1 MKKEQMKKIYIKKRN
16 MQLVFSFLLIISLG
30 AVSAQ
35 PDRILLVN
43 GFLHVGNGETIEN
56 ALIGIKNGVI
66 TEVGNSLVSSYN
78 KNDWD
83 TIINIENK
91 HVYPGFV
98 AGNSTLG
105 LTEIDAVR
113 ATRDYNETGSFNP
126 HVRTQI
132 AYNVESKVI
141 STVLTNGVLL
151 CQATPRGG
159 IISGTSSVMS
169 LHGWNWED
177 ATVFANDG
185 IHVNWPSSLQGGGWW
200 AEPAPKKQN
209 ENYHKQLKELNEF
222 FEMARTYSFASK
234 TELEFDQRL
243 DAMKEC
249 FSGSKRVY
257 FHADEIQQI
266 NDVIEFS
273 KKNGIKFP
281 VIIGGY
287 EAHLL
292 GSRLKDSNIPVMLRR
307 IHSLP
312 ENDDDPIDQ
321 SFKLPSL
328 LKKEGI
334 LFSIQNAGDMEAM
347 NARNLPFQ
355 AGTATAYGITEEEAV
370 EAISLSP
377 CKIMGID
384 KKYGSIEKGKS
395 ATLFVSEGNALEMKT
410 NNPILIL
417 INGKFV
423 STKNFQNDLYEKYS
437 EKYLKN

>member
-1 MKKEQMKKIYIKKRN
+1 MK
-16 MQLVFSFLLIISLG
+16 LIICLSFFSLIG
-30 AVSAQ
+30 VISAQ
-35 PDRILLVN
+35 PSKILLLD
-43 GFLHVGNGETIEN
+43 GFLHVGNGETIDH

-66 TEVGNSLVSSYN
+66 TEVGNSLVNSYN

-83 TIINIENK
+83 TIINLENK
-91 HVYPGFV
+91 HIYPGFV
-98 AGNSTLG
+98 AANSTLG

-113 ATRDYNETGSFNP
+113 ATRDFNETGSLNP

-141 STVLTNGVLL
+141 STVMTNGVLL

-169 LHGWNWED
+169 LSGWNWED
-177 ATVFANDG
+177 ATIYANDG

-209 ENYHKQLKELNEF
+209 ENYSLQLKELNDF
-222 FEMARTYSFASK
+222 FELAKTYAFASK
-234 TELEFDQRL
+234 NDVEYDQRL
-243 DAMKEC
+243 DAIKAC
-249 FSGSKRVY
+249 FTEEKRVY

-266 NDVIEFS
+266 NDIIEFS
-273 KKNGIKFP
+273 KKFDVKFP
-281 VIIGGY
+281 VVIGGY

-292 GSRLKDSNIPVMLRR
+292 GSRMRDSKIPVMIRR

-312 ENDDDPIDQ
+312 ENDDDPVDQ
-321 SFKLPSL
+321 SFKLPGL

-334 LFSIQNAGDMEAM
+334 SFSIQNAGDMEAM

-355 AGTATAYGITEEEAV
+355 AGTAMAHGLTEEEAV

-410 NNPILIL
+410 NKATLIL
-417 INGKFV
+417 LNGKFAP
-423 STKNFQNDLYEKYS
+423 TTNFQYDLYKKYS
-437 EKYLKN
+437 DKYLKN

>member
-1 MKKEQMKKIYIKKRN
+1 MK
-16 MQLVFSFLLIISLG
+16 LIISLSFFSLIG
-30 AVSAQ
+30 IISAQ
-35 PDRILLVN
+35 PSKILLLD
-43 GFLHVGNGETIEN
+43 GFLHVGNGETIDH

-66 TEVGNSLVSSYN
+66 TEVGNSLVNSYN

-83 TIINIENK
+83 TIINLENK
-91 HVYPGFV
+91 HIYPGFV
-98 AGNSTLG
+98 AANSTLG

-113 ATRDYNETGSFNP
+113 ATRDFNETGSLNP

-141 STVLTNGVLL
+141 STVMTNGVLL

-169 LHGWNWED
+169 LSGWNWED
-177 ATVFANDG
+177 ATIYANDG

-209 ENYHKQLKELNEF
+209 ENYSLQLKELNDF
-222 FEMARTYSFASK
+222 FELAKTYAFASK
-234 TELEFDQRL
+234 NDVEYDQRL
-243 DAMKEC
+243 DAVKSC
-249 FSGSKRVY
+249 FIEEKRVY

-266 NDVIEFS
+266 NDIIEFS
-273 KKNGIKFP
+273 KKFDVKFP
-281 VIIGGY
+281 VVIGGY

-292 GSRLKDSNIPVMLRR
+292 GSRMRDSKIPVMIRR

-312 ENDDDPIDQ
+312 ENDDDPVDQ
-321 SFKLPSL
+321 SFKLPGL

-334 LFSIQNAGDMEAM
+334 FFSIQNAGDMEAM

-355 AGTATAYGITEEEAV
+355 AGTAMAHGLTEEEAV

-410 NNPILIL
+410 NKATLIL
-417 INGKFV
+417 LNGKFAP
-423 STKNFQNDLYEKYS
+423 TTNFQYDLYKKYS
-437 EKYLKN
+437 DKYLKN

>member
-1 MKKEQMKKIYIKKRN
+1 MKIFISISFFT
-16 MQLVFSFLLIISLG
+16 LVGFL
-30 AVSAQ
+30 SAQ
-35 PDRILLVN
+35 PARILLID
-43 GFLHVGNGETIEN
+43 GFLHVGNGETIDH
-56 ALIGIKNGVI
+56 AFIGIKNGVI
-66 TEVGNSLVSSYN
+66 TEVGNSLVNSYN
-78 KNDWD
+78 KNEWD
-83 TIINIENK
+83 TIINLENK
-91 HVYPGFV
+91 HIYPGFI
-98 AGNSTLG
+98 AANSTLG

-113 ATRDYNETGSFNP
+113 ATRDYNETGSLNP

-169 LHGWNWED
+169 LYGWNWED
-177 ATVFANDG
+177 ATIYENDG

-209 ENYHKQLKELNEF
+209 ENYSLQIKELYEF
-222 FEMARTYSFASK
+222 FELAQTYAK
-234 TELEFDQRL
+234 AEKNDVEYDQRL

-249 FSGSKRVY
+249 YAGNKRIY

-273 KKNGIKFP
+273 KKFDLSFP
-281 VIIGGY
+281 VIMGGY

-292 GSRLKDSNIPVMLRR
+292 GSRMKDSKIPVMLRR

-312 ENDDDPIDQ
+312 ENDDDPVDQ
-321 SFKLPSL
+321 SFRLPGL

-355 AGTATAYGITEEEAV
+355 AGTAMAYGLTEEEAI

-395 ATLFVSEGNALEMKT
+395 ATLFVSEGNALEMRT
-410 NNPILIL
+410 NKVTLIL
-417 INGKFV
+417 LNGKFAP
-423 STKNFQNDLYEKYS
+423 TTNFQFDLFNKYS

>member
-1 MKKEQMKKIYIKKRN
+1 MK
-16 MQLVFSFLLIISLG
+16 LIICLSFFSLIG
-30 AVSAQ
+30 VISAQ
-35 PDRILLVN
+35 PSKILLLD
-43 GFLHVGNGETIEN
+43 GFLHVGNGETIDH

-66 TEVGNSLVSSYN
+66 TEVGNSLVNSYN

-83 TIINIENK
+83 TIINLENK
-91 HVYPGFV
+91 HIYPGFV
-98 AGNSTLG
+98 AANSTLG

-113 ATRDYNETGSFNP
+113 ATRDFNETGSLNP

-141 STVLTNGVLL
+141 STVMTNGVLL

-169 LHGWNWED
+169 LSGWNWED
-177 ATVFANDG
+177 ATIYANDG

-209 ENYHKQLKELNEF
+209 ENYSLQLKELNDF
-222 FEMARTYSFASK
+222 FELAKIYAFASK
-234 TELEFDQRL
+234 NDVEYDQRL
-243 DAMKEC
+243 DAMKAC
-249 FSGSKRVY
+249 FTEEKRVY

-266 NDVIEFS
+266 NDIIEFS
-273 KKNGIKFP
+273 KKFDVKFP

-292 GSRLKDSNIPVMLRR
+292 GSRMRDSKIPVMIRR

-312 ENDDDPIDQ
+312 ENDDDPVDQ
-321 SFKLPSL
+321 SFKLPGL

-334 LFSIQNAGDMEAM
+334 SFSIQNAGDMEAM

-355 AGTATAYGITEEEAV
+355 AGTAIAHGLTEEEAV

-410 NNPILIL
+410 NKATLIL
-417 INGKFV
+417 LNGKFAP
-423 STKNFQNDLYEKYS
+423 TTNFQYDLYKKYS
-437 EKYLKN
+437 DKYLKN

>member
-1 MKKEQMKKIYIKKRN
+1 MRKIYINRKDMK
-16 MQLVFSFLLIISLG
+16 LVTSLLFLCLIGL
-30 AVSAQ
+30 VSAQ
-35 PDRILLVN
+35 PSRILLLD
-43 GFLHVGNGETIEN
+43 GFLHVGNGETIDH
-56 ALIGIKNGVI
+56 ALIGIENGII
-66 TEVGNSLVSSYN
+66 TEVGNSLVTSYN
-78 KNDWD
+78 KNNWD
-83 TIINIENK
+83 TIINLENK
-91 HVYPGFV
+91 HIYPGFV

-113 ATRDYNETGSFNP
+113 ATRDFNETGSLNP

-141 STVLTNGVLL
+141 STVLTNGVLI
-151 CQATPRGG
+151 CQAAPRGG
-159 IISGTSSVMS
+159 VISGTSSVMALS
-169 LHGWNWED
+169 GWNWED
-177 ATVFANDG
+177 ATIYANDG

-209 ENYHKQLKELNEF
+209 ENYSKQLRELNEF
-222 FEMARTYSFASK
+222 FDLAITYSNASK
-234 TELEFDQRL
+234 KELDFDQRL
-243 DAMKEC
+243 EAMTDC
-249 FSGSKRVY
+249 FKGTKRVY

-266 NDVIEFS
+266 NDIIEFS
-273 KKNGIKFP
+273 KKYNIKFP
-281 VIIGGY
+281 VVIGGY

-292 GSRLKDSNIPVMLRR
+292 GSRMRDSKIPVMLRR

-312 ENDDDPIDQ
+312 ENDDDPVDQ

-355 AGTATAYGITEEEAV
+355 AGTATAYGLSEEEAI
-370 EAISLSP
+370 ESISLSP

-410 NNPILIL
+410 NMVTLIL
-417 INGKFV
+417 LNGKIT
-423 STKNFQNDLYEKYS
+423 STTNFQFDLYKKYS
-437 EKYLKN
+437 EKYIKN

>member
-1 MKKEQMKKIYIKKRN
+1 MKLITS
-16 MQLVFSFLLIISLG
+16 LLFLSLF
-30 AVSAQ
+30 AVISAQ
-35 PDRILLVN
+35 PTRILLLN
-43 GFLHVGNGETIEN
+43 GFLHVGNGETIDH
-56 ALIGIKNGVI
+56 ALIGIENGVI
-66 TEVGNSLVSSYN
+66 TEVGNSLVTSYD
-78 KNDWD
+78 KNNWD
-83 TIINIENK
+83 TIINLENK
-91 HVYPGFV
+91 HIYPGFV

-113 ATRDYNETGSFNP
+113 ATRDFNETGSLNP

-159 IISGTSSVMS
+159 IVSGTSSVMS
-169 LHGWNWED
+169 LNGWNWED
-177 ATVFANDG
+177 ATIFANDG

-209 ENYHKQLKELNEF
+209 ENYSKQLKELNEF
-222 FEMARTYSFASK
+222 FEMAITYAKASK
-234 TELEFDQRL
+234 EDVEYDQRL

-273 KKNGIKFP
+273 KKYNLKFP
-281 VIIGGY
+281 VVIGGY

-292 GSRLKDSNIPVMLRR
+292 GSRMKDSKIPVMLRR

-312 ENDDDPIDQ
+312 ENDDDPVDQ
-321 SFKLPSL
+321 SFKLPYL

-355 AGTATAYGITEEEAV
+355 AGTATAYGLTEEEAI
-370 EAISLSP
+370 ESISLSP

-384 KKYGSIEKGKS
+384 KKYGSVEKGKS

-410 NNPILIL
+410 NKPMLIL
-417 INGKFV
+417 INGKF
-423 STKNFQNDLYEKYS
+423 SPTTNFQNELHKKYS
-437 EKYLKN
+437 DKYLKN

>member
-1 MKKEQMKKIYIKKRN
+1 MK
-16 MQLVFSFLLIISLG
+16 LIICLSFFSLIG
-30 AVSAQ
+30 VISAQ
-35 PDRILLVN
+35 PSKILLLD
-43 GFLHVGNGETIEN
+43 GFLHVGNGETIDH

-66 TEVGNSLVSSYN
+66 TEVGNSLVNSYN
-78 KNDWD
+78 NNDWD
-83 TIINIENK
+83 TIINLENK
-91 HVYPGFV
+91 HIYPGFV
-98 AGNSTLG
+98 AANSTLG

-113 ATRDYNETGSFNP
+113 ATRDFNETGSLNP

-141 STVLTNGVLL
+141 STVMTNGVLL

-169 LHGWNWED
+169 LIGWNWED
-177 ATVFANDG
+177 ATIYANDG

-209 ENYHKQLKELNEF
+209 ENYSLQLKELNDF
-222 FEMARTYSFASK
+222 FELAKTYAFASK
-234 TELEFDQRL
+234 NDVEYDQRL
-243 DAMKEC
+243 DAIKAC
-249 FSGSKRVY
+249 FTEEKRVY

-266 NDVIEFS
+266 NDIIEFS
-273 KKNGIKFP
+273 KKFDVKFP

-292 GSRLKDSNIPVMLRR
+292 GSRMRDSKIPVMIRR

-312 ENDDDPIDQ
+312 ENDDDPVDQ
-321 SFKLPSL
+321 SFKLPCL

-334 LFSIQNAGDMEAM
+334 FFSIQNAGDMEAM

-355 AGTATAYGITEEEAV
+355 AGTAMAHGLTEEEAV

-410 NNPILIL
+410 NKATLIL
-417 INGKFV
+417 LNGKFAP
-423 STKNFQNDLYEKYS
+423 TTNFQYDLYKKYS
-437 EKYLKN
+437 DKYLKN

>member
-1 MKKEQMKKIYIKKRN
+1 MK
-16 MQLVFSFLLIISLG
+16 LVISFLFFSWVSL
-30 AVSAQ
+30 SFAQ
-35 PDRILLVN
+35 PKRILLID
-43 GFLHVGNGETIEN
+43 GFLHVGNGTTIEH
-56 ALIGIKNGVI
+56 AFIGIDNGII
-66 TEVGNSLVSSYN
+66 TEVGNSLVTSYD

-83 TIINIENK
+83 TIINLENK
-91 HVYPGFV
+91 HIYPGFI

-113 ATRDYNETGSFNP
+113 ATRDFNETGSLNP

-159 IISGTSSVMS
+159 IISGTSSIMALS
-169 LHGWNWED
+169 GWNWED
-177 ATVFANDG
+177 ATIYANDG

-209 ENYHKQLKELNEF
+209 ENYSKQLKEINEF
-222 FEMARTYSFASK
+222 FELAKTYAK
-234 TELEFDQRL
+234 AKKDEVEFDQRL
-243 DAMKEC
+243 EAMKDC
-249 FSGSKRVY
+249 FIGSKRIY

-273 KKNGIKFP
+273 KKYNIKFP
-281 VIIGGY
+281 VIVGGY

-292 GSRLKDSNIPVMLRR
+292 GSRMRDSKIPVMLRR

-312 ENDDDPIDQ
+312 ENDDDPVDQ

-355 AGTATAYGITEEEAV
+355 AGTATAYGLSEEEAI
-370 EAISLSP
+370 ESISLSP

-384 KKYGSIEKGKS
+384 KNYGSIEKGKS
-395 ATLFVSEGNALEMKT
+395 ATLFASEGNALEMKT
-410 NNPILIL
+410 NKVSLIL
-417 INGKFV
+417 INGKFT
-423 STKNFQNDLYEKYS
+423 STTNFQFDLYKKYS

>member
-1 MKKEQMKKIYIKKRN
+1 MRKIYINRKDMK
-16 MQLVFSFLLIISLG
+16 LVTSLLFLCLIGL
-30 AVSAQ
+30 ASAQ
-35 PDRILLVN
+35 PYRILLLD
-43 GFLHVGNGETIEN
+43 GFLHVGNGETIDH
-56 ALIGIKNGVI
+56 ALIGIENGII
-66 TEVGNSLVSSYN
+66 TEVGNSLVTSYN
-78 KNDWD
+78 KIDWD
-83 TIINIENK
+83 TIINLENK
-91 HVYPGFV
+91 HIYPGFI

-113 ATRDYNETGSFNP
+113 ATRDFNETGSLNP

-151 CQATPRGG
+151 CQAAPRGG
-159 IISGTSSVMS
+159 VISGTSSVMALS
-169 LHGWNWED
+169 GWNWED
-177 ATVFANDG
+177 ATIYANDG

-209 ENYHKQLKELNEF
+209 ENYSKQLRELNEF
-222 FEMARTYSFASK
+222 FDLAITYSNASK
-234 TELEFDQRL
+234 KELDFDQRL
-243 DAMKEC
+243 EAMTDC
-249 FSGSKRVY
+249 FKGTKRVY

-266 NDVIEFS
+266 NDIIEFS
-273 KKNGIKFP
+273 KKYNLKFP
-281 VIIGGY
+281 VVIGGY

-292 GSRLKDSNIPVMLRR
+292 GSRMRDSKIPVMLRR

-312 ENDDDPIDQ
+312 ENDDDPVDQ

-355 AGTATAYGITEEEAV
+355 AGTATAYGLSEEEAI
-370 EAISLSP
+370 ESISLSP

-395 ATLFVSEGNALEMKT
+395 ATLFVSEGHALEMKT
-410 NNPILIL
+410 NMVTLIL
-417 INGKFV
+417 LNGKIT
-423 STKNFQNDLYEKYS
+423 STINFQFDLYKKYS